1 MLSCPPQPKPQG
13 QRKVFQTKNKNAGVA
28 PARRHHPVRR
38 SRGYQ
43 NNGLAATWAAMPL
56 WRFVSFNNVSDSAAA
71 ETFCVLDAGP
81 ACSPHAVDL
90 RRRWEFV
97 DEFLARV
104 PDRFPPLS
112 ARRAEKQPAR
122 APTPGKTVQARD
134 YPGRPSVH
142 LLLKLI
148 YQQTTRVPQVS
159 APEPLQAAPRIFAR
173 HSTHLC
179 HGFCQNRWKLIMGQ
193 RRSHTL
199 QFVLQPP
206 DVVWAPATSIR
217 QRLRMTSS
225 RSTHKR
231 APRGALPGHRR
242 GRFQAKLRTQF
253 QAQLP
258 ALIQGGGDQ

>member
-1 MLSCPPQPKPQG
+1 MPSCPPQPKPQG

-56 WRFVSFNNVSDSAAA
+56 WRLVSFNNVSDSAAA
-71 ETFCVLDAGP
+71 ETFWVLGAGP

-97 DEFLARV
+97 DEFLAHV

-122 APTPGKTVQARD
+122 APTPGQTVQARD
-134 YPGRPSVH
+134 YPGRLSVH

-148 YQQTTRVPQVS
+148 FS
-159 APEPLQAAPRIFAR
+159 ANHAGSASERPGTPAGSATHLCKTLHSSLPRFLPEPLEAD
-173 HSTHLC
+173 
-179 HGFCQNRWKLIMGQ
+179 HGPK
-193 RRSHTL
+193 T
-199 QFVLQPP
+199 QPYSP
-206 DVVWAPATSIR
+206 VRPPTA
-217 QRLRMTSS
+217 
-225 RSTHKR
+225 
-231 APRGALPGHRR
+231 
-242 GRFQAKLRTQF
+242 
-253 QAQLP
+253 
-258 ALIQGGGDQ
+258 